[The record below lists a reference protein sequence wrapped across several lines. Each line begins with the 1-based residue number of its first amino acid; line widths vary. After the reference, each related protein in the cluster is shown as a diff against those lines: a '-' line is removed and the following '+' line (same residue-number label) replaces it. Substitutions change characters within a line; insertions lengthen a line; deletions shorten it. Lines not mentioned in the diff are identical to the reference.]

1 MANKEKTVRCLNQFN
16 VFSTTSLCSVQYLNY
31 IVYNSQKLL
40 EEEFLDSASGLT
52 VQELMLQTSKYE
64 NGNAGK

>member
-1 MANKEKTVRCLNQFN
+1 MANEEKTVRCLNQFN